1 MQKELPKMC
10 ALTQTEGPVVQAMI
24 FGVLR
29 EYNLVPAGKDA
40 NLVDLEQ
47 FYRPGWFAVLEW
59 EGQIVGSVGL
69 LPVAEGVMELDL
81 MKTNT

>member
-1 MQKELPKMC
+1 
-10 ALTQTEGPVVQAMI
+10 MI
-24 FGVLR
+24 FGVLS

-40 NLVDLEQ
+40 NLVNHEQ

-59 EGQIVGSVGL
+59 EGQIVDSVGL
-69 LPVAEGVMELDL
+69 LPVAEDVMELDL